1 MFESRLAPHE
11 TLDLHELLASKT
23 VSVTRTS
30 AMLSAVNDPELR
42 AVMEGDIQMCS
53 KHAKDIQSLLN
64 KAL

>member
-1 MFESRLAPHE
+1 
-11 TLDLHELLASKT
+11 
-23 VSVTRTS
+23 
-30 AMLSAVNDPELR
+30 MLSAVNDPELR